1 VNKIYSKTLTKN
13 ELLKENQKLREL
25 LKKTIPDLP
34 HVPDSES
41 IGKIRKYYNEVQ
53 SLNAQLKSITQEMLA
68 IRAKHGEEILSIIKK
83 QEINTELKVQEEK
96 EKAIKEISNLKNEIF
111 QLKEI
116 INREKMD
123 AEMCIQLL
131 LESGANQVSRLQEE
145 HDLSEAFQRGR
156 ISMEPLINKLEK
168 EIEDLKE
175 LNRKCEID
183 SMESIQVVIESGA
196 AQVFGLQ
203 EALAKSEATVE
214 AVTRLARGLLRPR

>member
-1 VNKIYSKTLTKN
+1 MSTPINLNYNKGVVVPKTTHQYLVNDNENESEIEISLLHIQAIEALKCSHGNAAEFALSLDSEEPSKYNNFDDNVNKIYLKTLTKN

-53 SLNAQLKSITQEMLA
+53 SLNAQLKTITQEMLA
-68 IRAKHGEEILSIIKK
+68 IRAKHGDEIVSIIKK

-96 EKAIKEISNLKNEIF
+96 DKAIKEISNLKNEIF

-123 AEMCIQLL
+123 AE
-131 LESGANQVSRLQEE
+131 
-145 HDLSEAFQRGR
+145 
-156 ISMEPLINKLEK
+156 K
-168 EIEDLKE
+168 
-175 LNRKCEID
+175 
-183 SMESIQVVIESGA
+183 SIQVLS
-196 AQVFGLQ
+196 
-203 EALAKSEATVE
+203 
-214 AVTRLARGLLRPR
+214 